1 MAQDG
6 ARVGQ
11 FLFFTRTRAGI
22 MVRAAVQEAQPV
34 SVEDGVITFAVSA
47 IAADSVKPKF
57 QKEAHTIW
65 EGFEAELGATPR
77 FRFTIRDVTAPAAEP
92 EAPRPKRTRPA
103 PEAVAAEPARELEE
117 DVHLD
122 DIVDAPVDAVS
133 DSRARIESMFDATVV
148 EEHEHS

>member
-1 MAQDG
+1 M
-6 ARVGQ
+6 
-11 FLFFTRTRAGI
+11 LFR
-22 MVRAAVQEAQPV
+22 
-34 SVEDGVITFAVSA
+34 S
-47 IAADSVKPKF
+47 PKS
-57 QKEAHTIW
+57 
-65 EGFEAELGATPR
+65 
-77 FRFTIRDVTAPAAEP
+77 
-92 EAPRPKRTRPA
+92 TRPA